1 MDRQY
6 IRRYIQWTDILPVI
20 NQHHDDLGKVQQ
32 LQQQQEDKEETPFI
46 IKVNINKL
54 NNLL

>member
-6 IRRYIQWTDILPVI
+6 IKWTDILPVI
-20 NQHHDDLGKVQQ
+20 NQYHNDSGRVQQ
-32 LQQQQEDKEETPFI
+32 LQWRQEDKEETPFI
-46 IKVNINKL
+46 IKLITNKL